1 MQQQQQ
7 AAVKHLL
14 ASCPRLLAHLKTLD
28 VRQICSCCTAGDG
41 NIGALKRVL
50 AAVAPSPQA
59 CSVLKSTRQY
69 KQFLDSANCWGQT
82 ALMLACKNG

>member
-1 MQQQQQ
+1 MQQRQ
-7 AAVKHLL
+7 AAVKCLL
-14 ASCPRLLAHLKTLD
+14 ACCPRLLVHLKSLD
-28 VRQICSCCTAGDG
+28 VKQIRSCCTAGDG

-50 AAVAPSPQA
+50 AAVGPSPQA
-59 CSVLKSTRQY
+59 CSVIKSTRQY